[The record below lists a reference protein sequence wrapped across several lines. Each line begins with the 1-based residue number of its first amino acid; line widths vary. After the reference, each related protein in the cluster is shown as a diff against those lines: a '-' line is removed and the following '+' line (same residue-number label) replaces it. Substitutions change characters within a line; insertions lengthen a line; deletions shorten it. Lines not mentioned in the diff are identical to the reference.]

1 MDTNF
6 EEAARQQLPLPHD
19 EGDPADPDFARLL
32 KGTLKRTPGQSASVQ
47 FKRYDVI
54 HNTSGGGGGWGDPLE
69 RSPEMVVQELNEG
82 LTFPKTAETVYGV
95 ATKNTDDGASC
106 PRRGEDSHTEG
117 KIRKN
122 RLKKAVPTKEYLA
135 KARKDVVEGDFVPV
149 VKEMYNNCFNNSPR
163 FLKEYREFWNLPDT
177 FVGF

>member
-1 MDTNF
+1 
-6 EEAARQQLPLPHD
+6 LPLPHE
-19 EGDPADPDFARLL
+19 EGDPANPDFARLL

-95 ATKNTDDGASC
+95 ATKKTDDGLLALDAEKTAAL
-106 PRRGEDSHTEG
+106 RE

-163 FLKEYREFWNLPDT
+163 FLREYREFWNLPDT